1 MKVFNFSLAL
11 LFSLRSWA
19 WVRLLGY
26 ANVRYY
32 SLSNLQVKFGEPQD
46 LDSQELFGW
55 ISSFISE
62 FRKACAEVMP

>member
-1 MKVFNFSLAL
+1 MFNFSLAL
-11 LFSLRSWA
+11 LISLRSWT
-19 WVRLLGY
+19 WFRLLGY
-26 ANVRYY
+26 TNVKYS